1 LAATSRKKS
10 GRRGGSYRTCAG
22 CRQRN
27 LRRVSLRLVRDSAG
41 KCQPDLFGKLTGR
54 GMHLCPDLA
63 CFHKAAEQQAAKRV
77 FRQASEFGQPQVL
90 ADAFLSASIKQIE
103 SIFSIALRS
112 GWLSAGRTVVKQ
124 EIKRGRAAFVV
135 ISQDASASLSKEIKG
150 LADKNKVTWVEIL
163 STKVLS
169 KFHKGKPLAVLAIRH
184 RGLARRLTDE
194 TSIAIKLTESIK
206 KYINNNPQLTAKSVR
221 GKMRDQRAG

>member
-1 LAATSRKKS
+1 MASTNRKKS

-41 KCQPDLFGKLTGR
+41 KCQPDLYGKLAGH

-63 CFHKAAEQQAAKRV
+63 CFIKAAEQQSAKRV
-77 FRQASEFGQPQVL
+77 FRQASEFGEPQVL
-90 ADAFLSASIKQIE
+90 ADAFLSSAIKQIE

-124 EIKRGRAAFVV
+124 EINRGRAAFIV

-150 LADKNKVTWVEIL
+150 LADKNKVAWAEIL
-163 STKVLS
+163 TTKDLS

-194 TSIAIKLTESIK
+194 TSIATKLAESIEK
-206 KYINNNPQLTAKSVR
+206 NSNNPQLTAKSVR